1 MSVNISS
8 LFFILMKS
16 LFFSHDYNASDDVKI
31 LFMRQQLGM
40 EGVGIYWYVIER
52 LAQAG
57 GKLPLKIVPVLS
69 MQMQVPDV
77 KVMAVINQFELFTVE
92 DERFFSQRLL
102 SNISMVT
109 RIKDKLSDAG
119 KKGAQKRWNNNDTPQ
134 KPDLVL

>member
-1 MSVNISS
+1 
-8 LFFILMKS
+8 MKS

-102 SNISMVT
+102 YNITMVS

-119 KKGAQKRWNNNDTPQ
+119 KRGAQKRWNNNDTPQ

>member
-1 MSVNISS
+1 
-8 LFFILMKS
+8 MKS

>member
-1 MSVNISS
+1 
-8 LFFILMKS
+8 MKS
-16 LFFSHDYNASDDVKI
+16 LFFSHDYNASDDVKV

-119 KKGAQKRWNNNDTPQ
+119 KKGANKRWNNNDTPQ

>member
-1 MSVNISS
+1 
-8 LFFILMKS
+8 MKS

-102 SNISMVT
+102 CNITMVT

-119 KKGAQKRWNNNDTPQ
+119 KRGARKRWNNNDTPK
-134 KPDLVL
+134 KPELVL

>member
-1 MSVNISS
+1 
-8 LFFILMKS
+8 MKS

-102 SNISMVT
+102 SNITMIT

-119 KKGAQKRWNNNDTPQ
+119 KRGAQKRWNNNDTPQ
-134 KPDLVL
+134 KPGLVL